1 MNKSAV
7 VAFADKWE
15 IAMPPKT
22 SRDLR
27 GPGPKQD
34 KDRDQQNAVIKD
46 AENNDGWDRD
56 QVHGDGNDLGLDK
69 NSR

>member
-1 MNKSAV
+1 
-7 VAFADKWE
+7 
-15 IAMPPKT
+15 MPPKT